1 MAARQAVGDVNVAG
15 GECVAGDVAFEV
27 LGECRVLHVLTEA
40 TLLCAQ
46 VGAAARCWCGSA
58 VDRGHALRQLP
69 RVTVAGRGLAR
80 SHHRHHECHGHEHCY
95 RLRHVLDLLVSF
107 SSLRTVQERHE
118 RGSVEW

>member
-69 RVTVAGRGLAR
+69 RVTVAGPSPPPRVPWPRA
-80 SHHRHHECHGHEHCY
+80 
-95 RLRHVLDLLVSF
+95 LLPP
-107 SSLRTVQERHE
+107 SSC
-118 RGSVEW
+118 S